1 MTQPLESKDF
11 MDVIHAR
18 KYTPPTFVHL
28 VANLMAKMR
37 EQSMVPLEKNH
48 INIGPMGLHIT

>member
-11 MDVIHAR
+11 MMMWF
-18 KYTPPTFVHL
+18 KQENTPPTFVHL
-28 VANLMAKMR
+28 GANLMAKMS